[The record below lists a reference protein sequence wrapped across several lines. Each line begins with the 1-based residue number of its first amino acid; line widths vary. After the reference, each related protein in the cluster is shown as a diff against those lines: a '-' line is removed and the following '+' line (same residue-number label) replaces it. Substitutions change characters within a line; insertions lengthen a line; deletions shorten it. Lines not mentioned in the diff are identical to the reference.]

1 MSAMTI
7 SCAAQKT
14 FSEVSN
20 MKGVTSI
27 YIGQTMLKLAGTTI
41 DIGRKQD
48 AVDLKRLTKGLT
60 SIEIVEC
67 DNDISEEVEKA
78 CKKILS
84 RYPFEIITEVSEGNQ
99 NVEISSVLNDDGKSM
114 TMMLI
119 TVKEEKE
126 LVYILLKGNIDIET
140 LNEALVSD

>member
-1 MSAMTI
+1 MAI

-27 YIGQTMLKLAGTTI
+27 YIGPTMLKLAGSSI
-41 DIGRKQD
+41 DIGGKQD
-48 AVDLKRLTKGLT
+48 AVDLKKLSKGLS
-60 SIEIVEC
+60 SIEIVQC
-67 DNDISEEVEKA
+67 DNDLSEEVEKA

-84 RYPFEIITEVSEGNQ
+84 QYAFEIITEVSEDNQ

-114 TMMLI
+114 NMLLI
-119 TVKEEKE
+119 TVKEKNE
-126 LVYILLKGNIDIET
+126 LVYILMKGKIDTET
-140 LNEALVSD
+140 LLNALVSD